1 MGHNRDSGKASRA
14 NRARKHNANHVRVPV
29 EIDGQKLQMK
39 ALRPKARRELADKT
53 KQEMQDRI
61 DGVYEPCLLGGTSTE
76 SQ

>member
-14 NRARKHNANHVRVPV
+14 NRARKHNANQVRVPV
-29 EIDGQKLQMK
+29 QVGGQKLQIK
-39 ALRPKARRELADKT
+39 ALTPKARRELADKT

-61 DGVYEPCLLGGTSTE
+61 DGVYEPSLLRGTSAE